1 MMASTMLAIA
11 AHVFTAVLP
20 GFQIANGSFTL
31 NGVPTRLFAG
41 SLQLFRIHPDHW
53 EHRLATAKAMGLN
66 AVQTLTPWMMMEP
79 SPGEFISTGILDIVR
94 FSKLAHAAGLL
105 VVLRPGPFICD
116 GPDFGGLPWWLSQQ
130 NNPDLLV
137 PGERPTSQLR
147 VRTAD
152 PAFLRRVD
160 IFTTK
165 LFALLRTNNLTADLG
180 GPIVM
185 AQIENEYGLFGS
197 DYAYLEHLRD
207 TWRAGLGPGVVI
219 HSTDPPTSKVLGG
232 SRIPGVLQTIDF
244 GYTSDPAGPFAELKA
259 SQAMVNTEPQ
269 PLMCSEIYP
278 GTLTYWG
285 DSTFPVIY
293 PPTSVAA
300 SIDKILDTE
309 HCGGSTSFALWL
321 FAACTDFGWWGGVL
335 ELWSGAS
342 AWRALVPTYDF
353 GAPVDESGVVRPLFY
368 LLQDVLRKHGA
379 VIPEGGLPPPPPC
392 RGYGAVTMTESL
404 LLWDALPSL
413 LATTALTPDGTPI
426 ASATV
431 RTMEEIGQGYGLI
444 LYSAPI
450 VPSQVAAGRVETVVM
465 AGMRDR
471 AEVYLDYKLHQ
482 VCGRG
487 STVDTDSCESPIPVV
502 PGSPAPQKL
511 DILVENF
518 GRVTGGF
525 QDSQGFRG
533 IGRWVSISSQ
543 TVANWSI
550 SPLPL
555 DNVATALGTNATSP
569 VTAKWGKANA
579 SLTPAF
585 FRGRFTIA
593 AGDVADTFL
602 NVKGW
607 LKGQAFVNG
616 HNLARY
622 WGAVGPQYTFYCP
635 AGWLHAGE
643 NEVILFETGGANPSL
658 TVTFTSTHLTVG
670 GVPAHD
676 WQPCPAGYQTHQ
688 RGYWD
693 NPTPPAASGGDKVN
707 HTVALCSAKC
717 TTTAGC
723 LAFEIYEQTSCYIFV
738 DELKEPAF
746 VSDNKAGVTC
756 KKVEQ

>member
-41 SLQLFRIHPDHW
+41 SLQHFRIHPDHW

-293 PPTSVAA
+293 PPTLVAA

-413 LATTALTPDGTPI
+413 LATTALTPGGTPI

-450 VPSQVAAGRVETVVM
+450 VPSQVAAGRVETVVSIPTTRILARRRSTCSTTSRASALCAAIESRLSSSRTSTTKGRWSLIGRASALSRSALMTTTTRWMRWMRRAREARRRSGATRCLSRTRSRTSSTSSSRCAGRGARRRSQWRSSSARTGGGGGRRSSRTRTTARTAIMAIM
-465 AGMRDR
+465 AGRKMGTRPRRTMVVPR
-471 AEVYLDYKLHQ
+471 ARATPRRTTATATTAATRNCDGGRERGGRNHKKHTDSLHQ
-482 VCGRG
+482 TQPRQEGEGGEGRC
-487 STVDTDSCESPIPVV
+487 V
-502 PGSPAPQKL
+502 
-511 DILVENF
+511 
-518 GRVTGGF
+518 
-525 QDSQGFRG
+525 
-533 IGRWVSISSQ
+533 
-543 TVANWSI
+543 
-550 SPLPL
+550 PLPTHSA
-555 DNVATALGTNATSP
+555 ATVLSARIFYADALP
-569 VTAKWGKANA
+569 
-579 SLTPAF
+579 P
-585 FRGRFTIA
+585 
-593 AGDVADTFL
+593 
-602 NVKGW
+602 W
-607 LKGQAFVNG
+607 L
-616 HNLARY
+616 RY
-622 WGAVGPQYTFYCP
+622 DSSW
-635 AGWLHAGE
+635 
-643 NEVILFETGGANPSL
+643 S
-658 TVTFTSTHLTVG
+658 
-670 GVPAHD
+670 
-676 WQPCPAGYQTHQ
+676 
-688 RGYWD
+688 
-693 NPTPPAASGGDKVN
+693 
-707 HTVALCSAKC
+707 
-717 TTTAGC
+717 
-723 LAFEIYEQTSCYIFV
+723 
-738 DELKEPAF
+738 
-746 VSDNKAGVTC
+746 
-756 KKVEQ
+756 